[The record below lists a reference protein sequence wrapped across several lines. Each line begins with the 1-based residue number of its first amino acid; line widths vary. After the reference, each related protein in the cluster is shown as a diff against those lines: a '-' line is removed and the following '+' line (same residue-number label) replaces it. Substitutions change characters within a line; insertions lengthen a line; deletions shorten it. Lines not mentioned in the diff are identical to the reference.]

1 MYYILCQPN
10 DYLESNERII
20 YHINATDSC
29 GKFFRDKVML
39 ISYTIRYVLNGQH
52 ANNVILFLRYTY
64 DVIIYVEV
72 M

>member
-29 GKFFRDKVML
+29 GKFFRDANFIYYQMY
-39 ISYTIRYVLNGQH
+39 ILNGQH
-52 ANNVILFLRYTY
+52 TNIAILFFRHTY
-64 DVIIYVEV
+64 DAIIYVEV